1 MGTSLV
7 GDKLGTSKL
16 GTSWEQV
23 ELGTVGDKLGQV
35 KLGSSWEQV
44 GNRLGTSQVGWGQ
57 VGNRL
62 NWEKVG
68 AR

>member
-7 GDKLGTSKL
+7 GNKLGTSRL
-16 GTSWEQV
+16 GANWEQV

-44 GNRLGTSQVGWGQ
+44 GNRLGTSQVGWEQ

-62 NWEKVG
+62 NLEKVG

>member
-7 GDKLGTSKL
+7 GNKLGTSRL
-16 GTSWEQV
+16 GANWEQV

-44 GNRLGTSQVGWGQ
+44 GNRLGTSQVG
-57 VGNRL
+57 
-62 NWEKVG
+62 
-68 AR
+68 